1 MKIRLITALMLMVG
15 TTACTSLF
23 YTNQTP
29 LSGQMESISRMMT
42 PTEDPATGLY
52 GYLGDLGIWVIKP
65 QFKSAQRFSNGMAR
79 VKPGN
84 YYGAINP
91 LGQWVIKPVFSS
103 SSDCDEAI
111 GSIHKGRMA
120 GIELWYE
127 QDPATELYG
136 FLNHFGEWHITP
148 QYENVHNFDS
158 DGFAIV
164 KVVGGGWGA
173 INRQNQ
179 MVIQPNFDYSYKA
192 EDALRRL
199 KKM

>member
-1 MKIRLITALMLMVG
+1 
-15 TTACTSLF
+15 
-23 YTNQTP
+23 
-29 LSGQMESISRMMT
+29 
-42 PTEDPATGLY
+42 
-52 GYLGDLGIWVIKP
+52 
-65 QFKSAQRFSNGMAR
+65 
-79 VKPGN
+79 
-84 YYGAINP
+84 
-91 LGQWVIKPVFSS
+91 
-103 SSDCDEAI
+103 
-111 GSIHKGRMA
+111 MA
-120 GIELWYE
+120 GIELWYA

-136 FLNHFGEWHITP
+136 FLNHFGEWHILP

-158 DGFAIV
+158 DGFAVV